1 MQNAKLLVSLPPIM
15 QLQAGYFIEELE
27 SILLEGATAN
37 SKQAKTELQSLL
49 HELSWF
55 EVHGSTS
62 FNAAAP
68 EYDAVAPYAVWTV
81 AANLMMRGLPTRAP
95 LSLAAAILSENWPAK
110 TNWLNESGQL
120 DFDTIDERGSLR
132 FILPDI
138 DDQAKKARLLWRALH
153 PLDPR
158 LQPGPALNRQIERWR
173 TDGLLDSKAE
183 QDFAALLLPD
193 QGGDAYLTQLLR
205 PQTQLSGL
213 LNWSANEA
221 EHLRKEKEVR
231 LGDFVAQAADFTIAF
246 PYPWQP
252 DNAGLKPEGSRY
264 MWPNRVEGI
273 VLEVDGPHHLDDAQ
287 AQKDNRRDS
296 AALAA
301 NWFPIRLPV
310 ADKRFADA
318 TQHMAPLR
326 EIVSEHPYFSQLS
339 ANYHE
344 SLLQTV
350 EGISALQLTL
360 GPLAVAR
367 VQRTL
372 LEALMNGTIPP
383 QRLPTTAGDSTRPLR
398 LAVIE
403 RDVPCA
409 QQGVA
414 LLLEL
419 LERLYKLEGK
429 LRVVPTIELH
439 IFPTAEFSQPTKLT
453 HPGTVIM
460 ESGIAPSADDGYDLL
475 LDVSVLQRPGFSQ
488 APVLVGTKSLTIR
501 TAHSARRARRF
512 RSAPLI
518 EYPPLVD
525 YDPANE
531 SYTANTNEQKERC
544 RILESLVQ
552 DIFRKRALRQGQLPI
567 ISRGLQGKSVL
578 GLLPTG
584 GGKSLTFQLA
594 VLLQPGVALVVTPIK
609 SLMQDQYEGLVRN
622 WIDGVTYLNS
632 SVIGR
637 QLKDYRLRQLREGEL
652 LFLFV
657 SPERLVIKEDFRDHL
672 VRMRKST
679 PRVGFTYCVIDE
691 AHCVSEWGHDFR
703 TPYLKLGEN
712 ARRFCGT
719 YSGKEVPLYG
729 LTATASFDVLADVQ
743 RELHLDED
751 QSAIIRTATMARPEL
766 HVRIVPVLDNN
777 QEEEGEEHVEV
788 NSKDVGNAK
797 HERLERLLAE
807 VPAALLALNGQPSFI
822 PVADESREKSAVPP
836 FTPPPP
842 FAAWPAGFYASTPGT
857 NKLAQAGLIFCP
869 HKKGV
874 IGVRQV
880 HTNLGELSRKGL
892 KLEAGYFMG
901 SDDDSVTKDEDQ
913 LKMQRMQTQFVNSE
927 LNVMVATKAFG
938 MGIDKPNVRFTVHYG
953 FPGSIESFVQEAG
966 RAGRDQ
972 AVALNYILY
981 HPTVDFETNNF
992 FFERSFKARNQ
1003 EVRVLHELLTLIT
1016 FPSREC
1022 SALNALLS
1030 EAFPEKEIT
1039 ARLYTR
1045 KGAKSPEA
1053 LYLQTAEGAKY
1064 GRIVVS
1070 NPQNLIGYIEDKE
1083 PAADS
1088 ALLQRVVN
1096 TAVGYLMSLPAE
1108 ARSTSKALVE
1118 ALGDGVAPGTIE
1130 GILPRLERV
1139 KNGEKPGEL
1148 VIGFGNGTIWEL
1160 CEDAARYNVHF
1171 TEKELEKHAGAT
1183 SGAGFASAAGRDI
1196 TSPTGQRGMPAE
1208 LVKLFVKKHDRI
1220 RLEADTARAIH
1231 RLCLLGVIED
1241 YTIQY
1246 TEKTFRVMLAP
1257 KQTPEELRDTYQ
1269 RYLARYTTPESAKA
1283 QAEAVL
1289 ENKKGNSLIEKYIG
1303 ALLDFNDTEIRAKR
1317 ERSIIEMGAAC
1328 KTGLNPDEN
1337 LSEYFDLYFNSKY
1350 ARHQYLPT
1358 DTQQGKYFDQGLIW
1372 KYLDFMVR
1380 PPDNT
1385 GKERDNIK
1393 HLRGACS
1400 RLLAASP
1407 HNGAFLLLGA
1417 FSTLFLELTK
1427 HPKDRVDSLIESAQK
1442 QLFDGF
1448 LSYDKLGTMTLTEL
1462 VAFVEKFAKETG
1474 RYDTRIGDYVTAN
1487 IEEPLQL
1494 QLHTRWL
1501 TEFTTRFCDIS
1512 TSPALA

>member
-1 MQNAKLLVSLPPIM
+1 MPLFIM

-27 SILLEGATAN
+27 SLLLKGAAAN
-37 SKQAKTELQSLL
+37 SVRAKEELQSLL

-55 EVHGSTS
+55 EVHGNTA

-68 EYDAVAPYAVWTV
+68 EYDAVAPYAIWSV
-81 AANLMMRGLPTRAP
+81 ATNLMMRGLPTRAP
-95 LSLAAAILSENWPAK
+95 LSLAAAVLSENWPAK

-120 DFDTIDERGSLR
+120 DFNAIDERGSLR
-132 FILPDI
+132 FILPEMDNS
-138 DDQAKKARLLWRALH
+138 AGWAGLLWRALH

-158 LQPGPALNRQIERWR
+158 LQPGSALNQQIERWR
-173 TDGLLDSKAE
+173 TDGSLDSKAE

-193 QGGDAYLTQLLR
+193 QGGDAYLTQLLQ
-205 PQTQLSGL
+205 PQTQLPGL

-221 EHLRKEKEVR
+221 EHLRKEREVR

-246 PYPWQP
+246 PYSWQP
-252 DNAGLKPEGSRY
+252 ENAGMKPEGSQY
-264 MWPNRVEGI
+264 LWPNRVVGV
-273 VLEVDGPHHLDDAQ
+273 VLEVDGPHHLEDAQ

-310 ADKRFADA
+310 ADKRFVDA
-318 TQHMAPLR
+318 TQCMAPLR
-326 EIVSEHPYFSQLS
+326 EIVGKHPYFLQLS
-339 ANYHE
+339 ANYHQ
-344 SLLQTV
+344 SLLKTA
-350 EGISALQLTL
+350 EGLQALQLTL

-383 QRLPTTAGDSTRPLR
+383 QRLPILAGDSTRPLR
-398 LAVIE
+398 LAILE

-439 IFPTAEFSQPTKLT
+439 VFPSEEFPQPTHLT
-453 HPGTVIM
+453 HPGTVVM
-460 ESGIAPSADDGYDLL
+460 ETGIAPSADDNYDLL
-475 LDVSVLQRPGFSQ
+475 LDVSILQRPGFSQ
-488 APVLVGTKSLTIR
+488 ASVLVGTKCLTIR

-518 EYPPLVD
+518 EYPALVD

-531 SYTANTNEQKERC
+531 SYTENTDDQKERC

-552 DIFRKRALRQGQLPI
+552 DIFRKRSLRQGQLPI

-637 QLKDYRLRQLREGEL
+637 SLKDYRLRQLREGEL
-652 LFLFV
+652 LLLFV

-672 VRMRKST
+672 DQMRKST
-679 PRVGFTYCVIDE
+679 PRVGFSYCVIDE

-719 YSGKEVPLYG
+719 YSGKNVPLYG

-766 HVRIVPVLDNN
+766 HVRIVPVMDNI
-777 QEEEGEEHVEV
+777 QEEGEDREDGEDKEPVEV

-797 HERLERLLAE
+797 HERLEKLLAE
-807 VPAALLALNGQPSFI
+807 IPNSLLALNGQPSFI
-822 PVADESREKSAVPP
+822 PVADESLESNALPA

-842 FAAWPAGFYASTPGT
+842 FAEWPAGFYALAPGT

-869 HKKGV
+869 HKNGV

-880 HTNLGELSRKGL
+880 HANLEALSKKGL
-892 KLEAGYFMG
+892 KLETGYFMG
-901 SDDDSVTKDEDQ
+901 SDDDSATKDEDQ
-913 LKMQRMQTQFVNSE
+913 LKMQKMQTRFVNSE

-953 FPGSIESFVQEAG
+953 YPGSIESFVQEAG
-966 RAGRDQ
+966 RAGRDR

-1030 EAFPEKEIT
+1030 DVFPEKEIT

-1045 KGAKSPEA
+1045 KGAKGPEA
-1053 LYLQTAEGAKY
+1053 LYLQDANGAKY

-1070 NPQNLIGYIEDKE
+1070 NPQNLLGYIEDKE

-1088 ALLQRVVN
+1088 ALLNRVVN
-1096 TAVGYLMSLPAE
+1096 TAVGYLMSLPQE
-1108 ARSTSKALVE
+1108 ARITSRALVE
-1118 ALGDGVAPGTIE
+1118 ALGGGVAPGTIE

-1139 KNGEKPGEL
+1139 KDGEHPGEL
-1148 VIGFGNGTIWEL
+1148 TIGFCNGTIWEL
-1160 CEDAARYNVHF
+1160 CQDAVRFNVHF

-1183 SGAGFASAAGRDI
+1183 SGDGFANAAGRDV
-1196 TSPTGQRGMPAE
+1196 TSPTGQQGMPAE
-1208 LVKLFVKKHDRI
+1208 LVKLFVKKHERI

-1246 TEKTFRVMLAP
+1246 TEKTFRVVLAP
-1257 KQTPEELRDTYQ
+1257 KQTPDELRDTFQ

-1283 QAEAVL
+1283 QAEAVV
-1289 ENKKGNSLIEKYIG
+1289 EEQKGKSLIEKYIG
-1303 ALLDFNDTEIRAKR
+1303 ALLNFNDTEIRAKR
-1317 ERSIIEMGAAC
+1317 ERSILDMGDAC
-1328 KTGLNPDEN
+1328 KLGSNPNYN
-1337 LSEYFDLYFNSKY
+1337 LSEHFDLYFNSKY
-1350 ARHQYLPT
+1350 ARQKYLPT
-1358 DTQQGKYFDQGLIW
+1358 DTLEGKHFDQDLIW
-1372 KYLDFMVR
+1372 KYLRFMAS
-1380 PPDNT
+1380 PPDLT

-1400 RLLAASP
+1400 RLLVASP
-1407 HNGAFLLLGA
+1407 HNGALLLLGA

-1427 HPKDRVDSLIESAQK
+1427 HPEDRVNSLIESAQK
-1442 QLFDGF
+1442 QLFEGF
-1448 LSYDKLGTMTLTEL
+1448 LNYDRLGTMTLTEL
-1462 VAFVEKFAKETG
+1462 VAFVQKFALETG
-1474 RYDTRIGDYVTAN
+1474 RYDIRIGDYVTAN

-1501 TEFTTRFCDIS
+1501 TDFTTRFCNITPS
-1512 TSPALA
+1512 SALTH

>member
-1 MQNAKLLVSLPPIM
+1 M

-27 SILLEGATAN
+27 LILLEGAISSN
-37 SKQAKTELQSLL
+37 QAKIDLQSLL

-55 EVHGSTS
+55 EVHGSTL
-62 FNAAAP
+62 FNATASD
-68 EYDAVAPYAVWTV
+68 YDAVDTHAIWTV
-81 AANLMMRGLPTRAP
+81 AANLIMRGLPTRAP
-95 LSLAAAILSENWPAK
+95 LSLAAAVLSENWPAK
-110 TNWLNESGQL
+110 TTWFNESGQL
-120 DFDTIDERGSLR
+120 DYDAFDERGSLR
-132 FILPDI
+132 FKLPAVDKP
-138 DDQAKKARLLWRALH
+138 AEWASLLWRALH
-153 PLDPR
+153 PLDPKI
-158 LQPGPALNRQIERWR
+158 QPGQALNRQVARWR
-173 TDGLLDSKAE
+173 SDGLLDSKAE
-183 QDFAALLLPD
+183 QDFAALLLNNY
-193 QGGDAYLTQLLR
+193 GGDAYLTQLLL

-213 LNWSANEA
+213 LSWSANET
-221 EHLRKEKEVR
+221 EHLRREKEGR
-231 LGDFVAQAADFTIAF
+231 LGDFVAQAADFSISF

-252 DNAGLKPEGSRY
+252 ENAGLKPEGSRHV
-264 MWPNRVEGI
+264 WPNQVNGI
-273 VLEVDGPHHLDDAQ
+273 VLEVDGPHHIEDAQ

-296 AALAA
+296 AVLAA

-310 ADKRFADA
+310 ANQNFTDA
-318 TQHMAPLR
+318 AQLLSPLR
-326 EIVSEHPYFSQLS
+326 EIVSENPYFAQLS
-339 ANYHE
+339 ANYHQP
-344 SLLQTV
+344 LLDSV
-350 EGISALQLTL
+350 EGLSALQLTL

-372 LEALMNGTIPP
+372 LEALINGTISPK
-383 QRLPTTAGDSTRPLR
+383 RLPTTANDQPRPLR
-398 LAVIE
+398 LAVVE

-429 LRVVPTIELH
+429 HKAVPVIELH
-439 IFPTAEFSQPTKLT
+439 VFPAAAFHQPTRLT
-453 HPGTVIM
+453 HPGTVVM
-460 ESGIAPSADDGYDLL
+460 EHGIAPSADDEYDLL
-475 LDVSVLQRPGFSQ
+475 LDVSILQRSGFSQ
-488 APVLVGTKSLTIR
+488 APVLAGTQSLTIR
-501 TAHSARRARRF
+501 TAHSPCQARRF

-525 YDPANE
+525 YDPAHE
-531 SYTANTNEQKERC
+531 TYEEKTPGQKERC

-552 DIFRKRALRQGQLPI
+552 DIFRKRTLRLGQLPI

-637 QLKDYRLRQLREGEL
+637 QLKDHRLRQLREGEL
-652 LFLFV
+652 LFLFI

-672 VRMRKST
+672 DRMRTST
-679 PRVGFTYCVIDE
+679 PQVGFTYCVIDE

-766 HVRIVPVLDNN
+766 HVRIVPVMIGN
-777 QEEEGEEHVEV
+777 QEVGAEDEEGEATAEV
-788 NSKDVGNAK
+788 DSKDVGNAK
-797 HERLERLLAE
+797 HERLEKLLTE

-822 PVADESREKSAVPP
+822 PAADEPRENTIVTP

-842 FAAWPAGFYASTPGT
+842 FEAWPAGFYASTPNT
-857 NKLAQAGLIFCP
+857 TKLAQAGLIFCP
-869 HKKGV
+869 HRNGT

-880 HTNLGELSRKGL
+880 YTNLEALGKRGL
-892 KLEAGYFMG
+892 ALKTGYFMG
-901 SDDDSVTKDEDQ
+901 SDDDSVTKEDDQ
-913 LKMQRMQTQFVNSE
+913 LKMQKMQTQFVNSE

-953 FPGSIESFVQEAG
+953 YPGSIESFVQEAG
-966 RAGRDQ
+966 RAGRDR

-981 HPTVDFETNNF
+981 NPTVDFKTNNF
-992 FFERSFKARNQ
+992 FFERSFKARKQ

-1016 FPSREC
+1016 FPSQEC
-1022 SALNALLS
+1022 SALNTALG
-1030 EAFPEKEIT
+1030 EAFPDQEIT

-1045 KGAKSPEA
+1045 KGAKWPEA

-1070 NPQNLIGYIEDKE
+1070 NPQNLLGYIEDKE
-1083 PAADS
+1083 PAAEP
-1088 ALLQRVVN
+1088 VVLHQVIN
-1096 TAVGYLMSLPAE
+1096 TAIAFLMGMKPVE
-1108 ARSTSKALVE
+1108 ARSTSKAFVE
-1118 ALGDGVAPGTIE
+1118 ALGCGVAPGSIE

-1139 KNGEKPGEL
+1139 QHGERPGEL
-1148 VIGFGNGTIWEL
+1148 IVGFSNGTIREL
-1160 CEDAARYNVHF
+1160 CEDAARFNILF

-1183 SGAGFASAAGRDI
+1183 SGSGFASAAGRDI
-1196 TSPTGQRGMPAE
+1196 ISAEGQRGLPTE
-1208 LVKLFVKKHDRI
+1208 LVKLFEKKHARI

-1246 TEKTFRVMLAP
+1246 TEKTFRVVLAP
-1257 KQTPEELRDTYQ
+1257 KQTPEELRDTFQ

-1289 ENKKGNSLIEKYIG
+1289 ENQKGQSLIEKYIG

-1328 KTGLNPDEN
+1328 DTGLNPNEN

-1358 DTQQGKYFDQGLIW
+1358 DTQQGKYFDQNTIW
-1372 KYLDFMVR
+1372 KYLNFMVE
-1380 PPDNT
+1380 PPDRT

-1427 HPKDRVDSLIESAQK
+1427 HPEDQVQSLIESAQK

-1462 VAFVEKFAKETG
+1462 VTFVQEFARATG

-1501 TEFTTRFCDIS
+1501 TDFTTRFCNIIP
-1512 TSPALA
+1512 SPALAH